1 MTGTEL
7 LGLLIVIFVIWL
19 VLKMMRV
26 AIKMIFLIVALAV
39 IAGVVYWLMQT

>member
-7 LGLLIVIFVIWL
+7 LGLLIVIFVIWM

-26 AIKMIFLIVALAV
+26 AIKMIFFIVALVV